1 MNNVISALTART
13 QLGQILKRATKNNER
28 FVVDRRGEPSVVIMS
43 IKDYVD
49 TMAPA
54 PQWLK
59 DIQASSKRRSSNK
72 LTMRQIDAEIA
83 KVRRQRPSSIKQPI
97 TMIPRVVLDTNVVVS
112 ALLKPNGLE
121 DQVLRLALA
130 GRLLLCLSPEV
141 LVEYARVLASPKFKF
156 QPRRSR
162 HGFTATGKSRQPGPP

>member
-13 QLGQILKRATKNNER
+13 QLGQILKRATQNNER

-49 TMAPA
+49 TMAPT

-59 DIQASSKRRSSNK
+59 DIQAASKRRGTNK

-83 KVRRQRPSSIKQPI
+83 KVRRQGQNHIKQ
-97 TMIPRVVLDTNVVVS
+97 RV
-112 ALLKPNGLE
+112 
-121 DQVLRLALA
+121 R
-130 GRLLLCLSPEV
+130 
-141 LVEYARVLASPKFKF
+141 
-156 QPRRSR
+156 
-162 HGFTATGKSRQPGPP
+162 